1 MAKTFISY
9 NRQDIETVKTLAKDL
24 HDLGHSVWFDQDIT
38 GGQPWWNKI
47 LANVRECEIFV
58 FALTPAS
65 LASHACMQELG
76 YSHNLGKSI
85 LPILLSDKVN
95 VSRLPSPLNEIQLL
109 DYRRQDKD
117 AFKGLDKAIKSL
129 PSPEPLP
136 DPLPDPP
143 PIPVS
148 YLSTLR
154 EKIETTKLLSLEDQV
169 GLVFKLK
176 NRLEEDHFQQE
187 ADELRELLL
196 RLRQRD
202 DLLAKVAKD
211 LDLVMARIDENL
223 SPLALDRGGKPPQIS
238 VRPAAAG
245 QEARRRVE
253 QITAEVEVG
262 KVYEGRVAKRTEFV
276 HTKEVHSVA
285 FSPDGTLLASG
296 QGGAI
301 FGFGSVVRLWR
312 VSDGTSLRTLAGHS
326 SWVRSVAFSPDG
338 SMLASGGVDKTVR

>member
-1 MAKTFISY
+1 MA
-9 NRQDIETVKTLAKDL
+9 QDL
-24 HDLGHSVWFDQDIT
+24 HDLGHSVWFDQDLT

-85 LPILLSDKVN
+85 LPILLSDQVN
-95 VSRLPSPLNEIQLL
+95 VSRLPSPLNEIQFL
-109 DYRRQDKD
+109 DYHRQDKD

-143 PIPVS
+143 PVPVS

-154 EKIETTKLLSLEDQV
+154 EKIETTKPLSLEDQV

-176 NRLEEDHFQQE
+176 NRLEEDHLQQE
-187 ADELRELLL
+187 TAELRELLL

-211 LDLVMARIDENL
+211 LDLVMASIDENL
-223 SPLALDRGGKPPQIS
+223 SPLALDRGGKPAQIPG
-238 VRPAAAG
+238 RPA
-245 QEARRRVE
+245 VE
-253 QITAEVEVG
+253 ETKETE
-262 KVYEGRVAKRTEFV
+262 KRTLIPTIPTIPTMPELV

-296 QGGAI
+296 QGGGF
-301 FGFGSVVRLWR
+301 FGFDSIVRLWR
-312 VSDGTSLRTLAGHS
+312 VSDGTSLRTLEGHS
-326 SWVRSVAFSPDG
+326 DKVGDGAFSPDG
-338 SMLASGGVDKTVR
+338 SMLASGSMDKTVRLWQLK